1 MKIAMTGVSGN
12 MGAEAL
18 RQTLGLPGVERVR
31 VLLTRRKKNEGL
43 AHRLAREYGQRLRID
58 SDSMGEMLEAVN
70 IYDSAKFNVY
80 ISPFYFVYK
89 LLYNPASSDS
99 STYCSFI

>member
-31 VLLTRRKKNEGL
+31 VLLTRRKKNEFMQAMENYLKG
-43 AHRLAREYGQRLRID
+43 RLH
-58 SDSMGEMLEAVN
+58 
-70 IYDSAKFNVY
+70 
-80 ISPFYFVYK
+80 
-89 LLYNPASSDS
+89 LLNGR
-99 STYCSFI
+99 

>member
-43 AHRLAREYGQRLRID
+43 AHRLAREYGQRLEVLFGDLR
-58 SDSMGEMLEAVN
+58 SRSRAHGSWRGRTMW
-70 IYDSAKFNVY
+70 
-80 ISPFYFVYK
+80 
-89 LLYNPASSDS
+89 
-99 STYCSFI
+99 

>member
-31 VLLTRRKKNEGL
+31 VLLTRRKKNEWL
-43 AHRLAREYGQRLRID
+43 AHRLARE
-58 SDSMGEMLEAVN
+58 
-70 IYDSAKFNVY
+70 
-80 ISPFYFVYK
+80 
-89 LLYNPASSDS
+89 
-99 STYCSFI
+99 